1 MCIVYAEFYLVLTAL
16 RRHWTKF
23 NCLTILKSLG
33 FSDTSDGITKKG
45 RDCFVTTE
53 KQIKL
58 EYLEQFF
65 FFLYIM
71 VKLFFSLYYGKTI

>member
-1 MCIVYAEFYLVLTAL
+1 MCIVYGEFCLVLIAL

-23 NCLTILKSLG
+23 NCLTVLKSLG

-45 RDCFVTTE
+45 RDCFVTTK

-58 EYLEQFF
+58 EYLEQF